1 MKRYYLLISLLL
13 TCVFHSC
20 KQTPKAQSLKLIST
34 DEMIELM
41 DIEEIQLV
49 DVRTPAEF
57 KQGHI
62 PNAQNIDFLDENL
75 NAHTFHSYGKQVC
88 EEVLGKLVVTPL
100 ELETRKYE
108 DIKDSKLDKFL
119 KSKKIQK
126 KIFIP
131 NKLINILTD

>member
-20 KQTPKAQSLKLIST
+20 KQTPRAQSLKLIST

-62 PNAQNIDFLDENL
+62 PNAQNIDFLDENFDEKIESI
-75 NAHTFHSYGKQVC
+75 H
-88 EEVLGKLVVTPL
+88 
-100 ELETRKYE
+100 
-108 DIKDSKLDKFL
+108 
-119 KSKKIQK
+119 KSKPVIVYCKSGGRSAKCALKLAEKGFEKIYDVEGGFSQWK
-126 KIFIP
+126 FKALSIE
-131 NKLINILTD
+131 D